1 MFQGEDSAKLS
12 LYQLIL
18 VLNFTF
24 LTYLD
29 QVLLIGQDDEDW
41 AFATSFVYTLDLI
54 FVDLHI
60 RSLSRVV
67 GMKLNW
73 THEST
78 GEVRVQKN

>member
-1 MFQGEDSAKLS
+1 MFQGEDGAKLS

-41 AFATSFVYTLDLI
+41 AFATRFVYTLDLI

-60 RSLSRVV
+60 RSSSRVV

-73 THEST
+73 TQEST